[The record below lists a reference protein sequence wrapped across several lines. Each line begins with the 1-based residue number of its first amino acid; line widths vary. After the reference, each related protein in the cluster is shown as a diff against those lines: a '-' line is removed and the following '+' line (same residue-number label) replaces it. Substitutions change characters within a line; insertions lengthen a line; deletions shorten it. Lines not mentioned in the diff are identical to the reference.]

1 MKPAKATKAKAAKA
15 RPTKAR
21 PAKAR
26 PATVSVVSRLA
37 YLVEQ
42 KIPECAALMGYTD
55 TIFVESHSWIV
66 AVQGIGRT
74 LKSMIRDNKAILYS
88 PKGKKAL
95 TELRGLIRYWEAL
108 EINGD
113 EEKSDQSG
121 RSA

>member
-1 MKPAKATKAKAAKA
+1 MKPAKATKA
-15 RPTKAR
+15 TKATK
-21 PAKAR
+21 AK
-26 PATVSVVSRLA
+26 PATVSVVTRLA

-42 KIPECAALMGYTD
+42 RIPECAALMGYSD
-55 TIFVESHSWIV
+55 TISVESHSWIV

-88 PKGKKAL
+88 SKGKKAL
-95 TELRGLIRYWEAL
+95 AELRGLIRYWEAL

-113 EEKSDQSG
+113 EEKNDQSI